1 MNIYYTC
8 PSRLPILSYYLQ
20 KMYCIYCYNY
30 INKYYDIISFLVKW
44 TCTCRSR
51 LRRAP
56 RAPSSWRTFAA
67 WPPTFSRTPPN
78 QGHAKSFKIPVFSRL
93 SLTDLIHTGL
103 PLFEHLSYPPP
114 LSLSRFELKIR
125 RFYMGV
131 HWTSSWI
138 WFTVSGIPVTDEVD
152 LLVTAQSILAVT
164 VVVGMTILDR
174 TGTP

>member
-1 MNIYYTC
+1 
-8 PSRLPILSYYLQ
+8 
-20 KMYCIYCYNY
+20 MYCIYCHNY
-30 INKYYDIISFLVKW
+30 INKYYNIISYLVKW

-78 QGHAKSFKIPVFSRL
+78 QGHAKSFKIPGFSRL

-103 PLFEHLSYPPP
+103 PLFEHLSYPLP

-138 WFTVSGIPVTDEVD
+138 WFTVSGIPVTDEVNC
-152 LLVTAQSILAVT
+152 LVTAQSYHRRYRRRWDDHF
-164 VVVGMTILDR
+164 GPHRYTINW
-174 TGTP
+174 P